1 MGRRGPV
8 PTPTEVLKMRGSWRA
23 DLNRGEPQ
31 ATPGAP
37 ERPDWLTAR
46 AAVAWDDLA
55 PMLAEVGVMTLND
68 GPALAL
74 LCETWATW
82 KEATEMIAKHG
93 SVLPTKFSNGEIKGV
108 QTSPY
113 ISIARHSGA
122 QLHRLFQEFGLTPSA
137 RTRIVTT
144 KGGNDDAR
152 TRFLGLA
159 Q

>member
-1 MGRRGPV
+1 
-8 PTPTEVLKMRGSWRA
+8 MRGSWRA
-23 DLNRGEPQ
+23 DLNRGEPI
-31 ATPGAP
+31 APPGAP
-37 ERPDWLTAR
+37 ERPEWLGEM
-46 AAVAWDDLA
+46 AAAAWDDLA
-55 PMLAEVGVMTLND
+55 PMLAEVGVMTMND

-82 KEATEMIAKHG
+82 KQATEAMAREG
-93 SVLPTKFSNGEIKGV
+93 AVVATYYSNGEQSGAKP
-108 QTSPY
+108 SPWAT
-113 ISIARHSGA
+113 IARNSGA

-159 Q
+159 E